1 MILIGG
7 ACIANAGKCILIGT
21 FDEAKGHTSP
31 LLNETITLIAR
42 YLNKSVWPN
51 RDDGESSNDDGGD
64 NAAASSSSSSS
75 APTWQAYIDTML
87 VGKGNVAHAMI
98 INSKTGKLLAS
109 TPDFQLK
116 TYETEIAQEDG
127 TDKVEMVDEYQNITK
142 VWYAMMI
149 DRHNNG
155 YCYVPWRHIY
165 IR

>member
-1 MILIGG
+1 M
-7 ACIANAGKCILIGT
+7 
-21 FDEAKGHTSP
+21 
-31 LLNETITLIAR
+31 IAR

-51 RDDGESSNDDGGD
+51 RNDGESSNDDNGSGGGGD
-64 NAAASSSSSSS
+64 KNTAEASSSSS

-98 INSKTGKLLAS
+98 IDCKTGKLLAS

-142 VWYAMMI
+142 VRYSYSMMI
-149 DRHNNG
+149 DKHDNG
-155 YCYVPWRHIY
+155 YFEADVYWNASMIKRYIY
-165 IR
+165 MITPNDT